1 MQYMLYT
8 MGLTIVADIQIQ
20 YSSSES
26 ESVFFSVLA
35 MLQHAIC
42 KVTNVIKYME

>member
-1 MQYMLYT
+1 MQYIVYT

-20 YSSSES
+20 YSSLIW
-26 ESVFFSVLA
+26 VFFSVLA

-42 KVTNVIKYME
+42 KVTKAIKYME